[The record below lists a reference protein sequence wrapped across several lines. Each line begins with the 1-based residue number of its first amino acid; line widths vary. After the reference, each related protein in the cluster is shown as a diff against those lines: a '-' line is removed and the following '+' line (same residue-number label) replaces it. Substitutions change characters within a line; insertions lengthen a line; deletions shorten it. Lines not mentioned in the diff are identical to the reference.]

1 MKQLKKLALGFSTA
15 GFAGTLCGITAFAES
30 DSSNSSSTGW
40 SSIIFL
46 ILIFVVLYFILIRP
60 QRKKDKETKA
70 MQSSLQE
77 GDEIVTIGGIV
88 GLVVKVSEDT
98 IMIETG
104 SNRNR
109 IRIKSWAVQENV
121 TVSENAK
128 REQEEKV
135 AAAKAKQEAKL
146 AKKNKKKG
154 IELEN
159 GSDSTSDG
167 DILKD

>member
-1 MKQLKKLALGFSTA
+1 
-15 GFAGTLCGITAFAES
+15 
-30 DSSNSSSTGW
+30 
-40 SSIIFL
+40 
-46 ILIFVVLYFILIRP
+46 
-60 QRKKDKETKA
+60 